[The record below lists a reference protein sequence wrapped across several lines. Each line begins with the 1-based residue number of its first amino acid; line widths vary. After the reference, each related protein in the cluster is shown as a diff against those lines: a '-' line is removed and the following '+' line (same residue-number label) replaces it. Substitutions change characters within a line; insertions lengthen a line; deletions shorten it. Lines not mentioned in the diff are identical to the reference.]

1 MDHKPTDTHPADG
14 RSPRSDAFLYGLG
27 AVCVLLFLGDFLY
40 HKHGYFEIEELPG
53 FYAIIGFLSCG
64 VLAVL
69 SGVLRNLLTRPEDY
83 YAPRDIDAEAYPEAG
98 TERADA

>member
-1 MDHKPTDTHPADG
+1 MDHETTDTHPAKA
-14 RSPRSDAFLYGLG
+14 RAPRSDAFLYALG
-27 AVCVLLFLGDFLY
+27 AVCVLLFAGDFLY

-53 FYAIIGFLSCG
+53 FYGIIGFLSCG

-69 SGVLRNLLTRPEDY
+69 AGVLRNLLTRPEDY